1 MPVTDVQH
9 DLDALTLTITA
20 DFAAPVERV
29 WEVYADPRQLERV
42 WGPPGY
48 PATFVDHDLVPGGR
62 MNYYMTSP
70 EGEKYYAYWDIAAV
84 DQPTSFTFKDGFA
97 VDDSFTANPEMPES
111 SQVFAF
117 ADVDGAHPGHLPRD
131 LRRRRVPPEGARHG
145 RRRGVDPGD
154 QPDRRPARCLTRAAD
169 PTSPDQSP
177 TAERPPSCDPSSSP
191 SSSASTA
198 SSSPP
203 AAATT
208 RTPAGPSRTSSS
220 TRRPTRSRAGRW
232 ARPPRSCSAGSPTTS
247 STPCGRPWRSSRPTT
262 RCPSTSSP
270 RPSPATPRHGAR
282 AR

>member
-97 VDDSFTANPEMPES
+97 VDETVHR
-111 SQVFAF
+111 Q
-117 ADVDGAHPGHLPRD
+117 PRD
-131 LRRRRVPPEGARHG
+131 AGVEPGLRRSPTSTAPPGPPSSRRTPTPSPSRRCSTWAPSRGRPLPSTRSTTCSPPDPRPI
-145 RRRGVDPGD
+145 RRGGSTH
-154 QPDRRPARCLTRAAD
+154 AH
-169 PTSPDQSP
+169 
-177 TAERPPSCDPSSSP
+177 PSSSP
-191 SSSASTA
+191 SSSPSTA
-198 SSSPP
+198 SWRPP
-203 AAATT
+203 EAATT

-247 STPCGRPWRSSRPTT
+247 STPCGRRWRSSRPTT

-270 RPSPATPRHGAR
+270 RPSPVTPRHGAR